1 MCQEN
6 RPPDTLTPKKGFV
19 LGKTGNNKG
28 DQMTSVELS
37 LKFGITGGSPLI
49 QVTSPA
55 AVRSIMRRHN
65 ISCRKSLG
73 QNFLVDSNIIKKIL
87 DYAGLT
93 PDDLVLEIGPG
104 LGALTAQ
111 AAQKAGKVLAVEVD
125 RGLLPALAETLEG
138 AGDVE
143 VIEGDALKIDFDR
156 LVEEKTGNVFGRG
169 GKEYKLIANL
179 PYYITSP
186 LLMHLLINRFNFSIA
201 IVMVQLEVAER
212 LSAEPG
218 TRQYGSLSVAVQ
230 YFTESKILFKVP
242 RTVFFPAPEV
252 DSAVVCL
259 SRRALPAVA
268 VRDEETFF
276 KVVRAAFGQRRKTLL
291 NSLDGSGLGPDKA
304 TWLKI
309 LERSGIDGSR
319 RGETLTLAEFA
330 ALTESYLDFNNK

>member
-1 MCQEN
+1 MFVISEH
-6 RPPDTLTPKKGFV
+6 GFV

-28 DQMTSVELS
+28 DRQASVELS

-49 QVTSPA
+49 QVASPA

-73 QNFLVDSNIIKKIL
+73 QNFLVDLNIIKKIL
-87 DYAGLT
+87 DSAELS
-93 PDDLVLEIGPG
+93 PEDLVLEIGPG

-111 AAQKAGKVLAVEVD
+111 AAQSAGKVLAVEVD
-125 RGLLPALAETLEG
+125 RGLLPVLAETLEG
-138 AGDVE
+138 AGDIE
-143 VIEGDALKIDFDR
+143 VIEGDALKTDFDR
-156 LVEEKTGNVFGRG
+156 LVEEKTGNLFGRG
-169 GKEYKLIANL
+169 GKKYKLIANL

-186 LLMHLLINRFNFSIA
+186 LLMHLLINRFNFSTA
-201 IVMVQLEVAER
+201 TVMVQLEVAER
-212 LSAEPG
+212 LAAEPG

-252 DSAVVCL
+252 DSAVVRL
-259 SRRALPAVA
+259 SKRAVPAVT

-291 NSLDGSGLGPDKA
+291 NSLEGSGLGPDKA
-304 TWLKI
+304 NWLKI
-309 LERSGIDGSR
+309 LERSGINASR

-330 ALTESYLDFNNK
+330 ALTGAYLDFREGF

>member
-1 MCQEN
+1 MFVISEH
-6 RPPDTLTPKKGFV
+6 GFV

-28 DQMTSVELS
+28 DRQASVELS

-49 QVTSPA
+49 QVASPA

-73 QNFLVDSNIIKKIL
+73 QNFLVDLNIIKKIL
-87 DYAGLT
+87 DSAELS
-93 PDDLVLEIGPG
+93 PEDLVLEIGPG

-111 AAQKAGKVLAVEVD
+111 AAQSAGKVLAVEVD
-125 RGLLPALAETLEG
+125 RGLLPVLAETLEG
-138 AGDVE
+138 TGDIE
-143 VIEGDALKIDFDR
+143 VIEGDALKTDFDR
-156 LVEEKTGNVFGRG
+156 LVEEKTGNLFGRG
-169 GKEYKLIANL
+169 GKKYKLIANL

-186 LLMHLLINRFNFSIA
+186 LLMHLLINRFNFSTA
-201 IVMVQLEVAER
+201 TVMVQLEVAER
-212 LSAEPG
+212 LAAEPG

-252 DSAVVCL
+252 DSAVVRL
-259 SRRALPAVA
+259 SKRAVPAVT

-291 NSLDGSGLGPDKA
+291 NSLEGSGLGPDKA
-304 TWLKI
+304 NWLKI
-309 LERSGIDGSR
+309 LERSGINASR

-330 ALTESYLDFNNK
+330 ALTGAYLDFREGF